1 MGIFIKSEVN
11 EAILIIV
18 KYYERKKVNIENN
31 RFDFFSGVLKSEVK
45 MFEIF

>member
-18 KYYERKKVNIENN
+18 KYYERKRKKYQT
-31 RFDFFSGVLKSEVK
+31 FEV
-45 MFEIF
+45 FLVAF